1 VCRSESDCSREE
13 EVAQIEAVE
22 VALANP
28 ETEEKESEFV
38 RKAGVRRKEM
48 RRAEWWKI
56 SGSWW

>member
-1 VCRSESDCSREE
+1 VCRSEPDCSREE
-13 EVAQIEAVE
+13 EGARIEVEE

-38 RKAGVRRKEM
+38 RKAGDRRKEM
-48 RRAEWWKI
+48 QRAEWWKI